1 MIETYLADYDFN
13 LPIEDAVADPDLPAV
28 RARLASLAR
37 GEGLDGG
44 YYEAQELAEAFLE
57 AAREA
62 NAGNEDPD
70 SPARVRLSDIL
81 DRAGDYQGVL
91 FDEVAALPLA
101 DAAAHL
107 CWLAELM
114 RGRADMYRPV
124 MAARALVR

>member
-13 LPIEDAVADPDLPAV
+13 MPIEDAANDPDLPAV
-28 RARLASLAR
+28 RVRLALLAR
-37 GEGLDGG
+37 GEGLDAS

-62 NAGNEDPD
+62 NAMNEDPD
-70 SPARVRLSDIL
+70 SPARGCLSDIL
-81 DRAGDYQGVL
+81 DRAGDYQGML

-101 DAAAHL
+101 DAAAHF

-114 RGRADMYRPV
+114 RSRADMYRPV
-124 MAARALVR
+124 MAARALAH